1 LTRVKKTERPVLGS
15 NISQQAPQEVELNP
29 STIWD
34 PAIAGKLGRSPKVGK
49 PLVMRP
55 FSPVEQA
62 VVARLVDPTQK
73 RSSKLM
79 VVSKGG
85 WATATIAEVRATKMA
100 VNFIVEMS
108 LSWLS
113 EALDEFGFFAE
124 VLSYGCGGFY
134 IPPAGLLRVLGFLS
148 SSARRKVDSQLVK
161 AVQPNLIIQSVII
174 ILIHFLCLG

>member
-1 LTRVKKTERPVLGS
+1 MTRVKKTERPVLGS

-29 STIWD
+29 STISD
-34 PAIAGKLGRSPKVGK
+34 PAIAGKLGRLPKVGK

-85 WATATIAEVRATKMA
+85 WATATRAEVRATKMEM
-100 VNFIVEMS
+100 NFIVEMS

-124 VLSYGCGGFY
+124 VLSYDW
-134 IPPAGLLRVLGFLS
+134 RVFIFH
-148 SSARRKVDSQLVK
+148 QLVFF
-161 AVQPNLIIQSVII
+161 AY
-174 ILIHFLCLG
+174 